1 MAHMVPYPSS
11 AFVFPYRSPT
21 VPLPFPYHSPTIPL
35 PYTARFSLFGLRFAF
50 FSYFCIL
57 ILNLRDMTDQQ
68 YREEILRLKQEK
80 NAVILGHYYQR
91 HEIQALSDHVGDSLA
106 LAQRAQEATADI
118 IVFCGVHFMAETA
131 KILNPQRKVLLPDME
146 ASCSLAESCQGPD
159 FAAFKAQHPDHM
171 VISYIN
177 CSADIKALSDLI
189 CTSGNAEK
197 LVRSLPEDQKI
208 IFAPDRNLGGY
219 INRVTGRNMLLWDG
233 VCTVHD
239 AMQAEGILKIKAT
252 HPDAPVIAHPEC
264 NPALLA
270 VADFIGS
277 TKAMLNY
284 IEKSDSRK
292 IIVATETGILYEM
305 RRLRPDIEF
314 LTLRDD
320 KSCACDDC
328 TYMKLNTLEKLYLCL
343 RDEQPEILMTPDMIE
358 AAKRPIVRMLDMSK
372 QLGIIK

>member
-1 MAHMVPYPSS
+1 
-11 AFVFPYRSPT
+11 
-21 VPLPFPYHSPTIPL
+21 
-35 PYTARFSLFGLRFAF
+35 
-50 FSYFCIL
+50 
-57 ILNLRDMTDQQ
+57 MTDHELKQ
-68 YREEILRLKQEK
+68 EILRLKKEK

-131 KILNPQRKVLLPDME
+131 KILNPSRKVLLPDME
-146 ASCSLAESCQGPD
+146 ASCSLAESCKGPD
-159 FAAFKAQHPDHM
+159 FAAFKAEHPDHM
-171 VISYIN
+171 VISYVN
-177 CSADIKALSDLI
+177 CSAEIKALSDLI
-189 CTSGNAEK
+189 CTSGNAER

-239 AMQAEGILKIKAT
+239 AMQAEGILRLKAA

-277 TKAMLNY
+277 TKAMLTF
-284 IEKSDSRK
+284 IQQSPARK

-305 RRLRPDIEF
+305 RRLCPDKEF
-314 LTLRDD
+314 LTLHDD
-320 KSCACDDC
+320 KSCSCDDC
-328 TYMKLNTLEKLYLCL
+328 AYMKLNTLEKLYRCL
-343 RDEQPEILMTPDMIE
+343 RDEQPEILMSPDMI
-358 AAKRPIVRMLDMSK
+358 AAAARPIVRMLDMSRE
-372 QLGIIK
+372 LGIIK